1 MPLDVQWFI
10 YALVSNGALTGED
23 ARQLYAD
30 LGPETDLAAF
40 AQAVLDKL
48 VADLSEEDAESVL
61 NQIQTVIDYAVE
73 QAETGIGPRYEE
85 EAVSYTHLT
94 LPTIA

>member
-40 AQAVLDKL
+40 AQAVLI
-48 VADLSEEDAESVL
+48 SWSPIFRRRMP
-61 NQIQTVIDYAVE
+61 N
-73 QAETGIGPRYEE
+73 PC
-85 EAVSYTHLT
+85 
-94 LPTIA
+94 